1 MGIVRPI
8 VDLGTKGDNGGVE
21 GIDGILE
28 TELTS
33 GEPHLL
39 SEIIQKRVIAV
50 TKERSGAFFIL
61 ISDVWLGRS
70 AKDTQMIQVVIG
82 GVKTVT
88 YLTQGYAVGEQT

>member
-33 GEPHLL
+33 GEPNLL
-39 SEIIQKRVIAV
+39 LYK
-50 TKERSGAFFIL
+50 
-61 ISDVWLGRS
+61 
-70 AKDTQMIQVVIG
+70 
-82 GVKTVT
+82 KTVFIF
-88 YLTQGYAVGEQT
+88 LFCWLIR

>member
-50 TKERSGAFFIL
+50 TKERSRAFFIL
-61 ISDVWLGRS
+61 ISDV
-70 AKDTQMIQVVIG
+70 
-82 GVKTVT
+82 
-88 YLTQGYAVGEQT
+88 